1 MDSLASGWERHASGR
16 ASHRGHGGHR
26 GGIEAG
32 LRKALWWT
40 ACFWAGKTLIGRAS
54 HRGHGGH
61 RGGLRLDCGR
71 LFWWTAC
78 FACFWAGKTLI
89 GRVSHRGHGGHRG
102 GIEIGLRKALWWI
115 ACFSAGKRASSGC
128 NGLPKSE
135 LAGFWTLASPSP
147 TTANSLALKL
157 LQSKEGRKRDL
168 ECPLFGSGNLSSKG
182 DQFTFPYEQM
192 LKTRSAFIETK
203 K

>member
-1 MDSLASGWERHASGR
+1 VDSLF
-16 ASHRGHGGHR
+16 
-26 GGIEAG
+26 
-32 LRKALWWT
+32 L
-40 ACFWAGKTLIGRAS
+40 AGKTPIGRAS
-54 HRGHGGH
+54 HRGH
-61 RGGLRLDCGR
+61 RE
-71 LFWWTAC
+71 
-78 FACFWAGKTLI
+78 
-89 GRVSHRGHGGHRG
+89 

-135 LAGFWTLASPSP
+135 LAGFWTLAGPSP

-168 ECPLFGSGNLSSKG
+168 VCPLFGSGNLSSKG

-203 K
+203 N

>member
-1 MDSLASGWERHASGR
+1 
-16 ASHRGHGGHR
+16 
-26 GGIEAG
+26 
-32 LRKALWWT
+32 
-40 ACFWAGKTLIGRAS
+40 
-54 HRGHGGH
+54 
-61 RGGLRLDCGR
+61 
-71 LFWWTAC
+71 
-78 FACFWAGKTLI
+78 
-89 GRVSHRGHGGHRG
+89 VV
-102 GIEIGLRKALWWI
+102 

-135 LAGFWTLASPSP
+135 LAGFWTLAGLSP

-168 ECPLFGSGNLSSKG
+168 VCPLFGSGNLSSKG